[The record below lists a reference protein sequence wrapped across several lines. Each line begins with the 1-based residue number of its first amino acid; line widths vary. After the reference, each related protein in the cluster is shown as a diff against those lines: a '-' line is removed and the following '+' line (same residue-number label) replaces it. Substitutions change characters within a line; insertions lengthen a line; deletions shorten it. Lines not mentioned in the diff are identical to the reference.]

1 MFKHVLSALVMS
13 SVMASGAAFAADQ
26 GAPSSQA
33 PAATA
38 KTEQLGTAEGKVTP
52 AKHQKVVHKR
62 QAVKSDT
69 PKASETTAEKSN

>member
-13 SVMASGAAFAADQ
+13 SVMASGVAFAADQ
-26 GAPSSQA
+26 GTPSAQA

-38 KTEQLGTAEGKVTP
+38 KTEQLSTVEGKVTP

-69 PKASETTAEKSN
+69 PKAAETAPEKAN